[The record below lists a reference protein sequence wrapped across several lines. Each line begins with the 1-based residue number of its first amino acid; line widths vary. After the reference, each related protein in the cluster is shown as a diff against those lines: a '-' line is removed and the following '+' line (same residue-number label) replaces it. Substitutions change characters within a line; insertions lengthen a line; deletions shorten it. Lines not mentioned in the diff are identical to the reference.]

1 MPVNLQIFIQSY
13 DHLRPKAVSYQ
24 ITSLKSKKGI
34 SFVNS
39 GYQASI
45 LYLLI
50 YTFYSSDRIV
60 TSMILWCADAVH
72 EFTPMNQQKAVMS

>member
-24 ITSLKSKKGI
+24 ITSRKSKKVI

-45 LYLLI
+45 LYPLI
-50 YTFYSSDRIV
+50 YTIYSSDR
-60 TSMILWCADAVH
+60 MLL
-72 EFTPMNQQKAVMS
+72 Q